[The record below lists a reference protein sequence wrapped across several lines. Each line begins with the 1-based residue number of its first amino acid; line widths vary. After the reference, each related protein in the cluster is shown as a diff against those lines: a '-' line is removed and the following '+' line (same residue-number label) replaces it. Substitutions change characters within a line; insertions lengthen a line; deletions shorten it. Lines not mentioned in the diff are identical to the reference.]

1 MQSSFIP
8 SYHLNITPTDKE
20 TVDWCLSVVN
30 YNLNN
35 CRNYNLLQNK
45 NIADIEGYACG
56 NFDLTPFKKIFKSEA
71 KKINEIQRN
80 NPNYVDLNNN
90 TAIGIDY
97 TCVDLLS
104 EKINS
109 ATAIIQK
116 IPVEVSCV
124 AVDPL
129 AIEKKQSDV
138 NFLKNKPAVEE
149 QLQLVA
155 DRMNL
160 GKVDLGTTKNSS
172 VEYSDSPFGLDLT
185 NPEELDIFVNLIYSL
200 KVETSF
206 ETILQYF
213 YELKKILN
221 VKLLEIRDQFK
232 YGVSVHEAYQ
242 NDMTGLPDADYVYP
256 GEIEVPFSRMPDFS
270 DNSHRIRYASLTPL
284 QLFDR
289 FSSEI
294 GNEDDLY
301 AIINASKTEG
311 GYCAC
316 NGMQPNSVPYSN
328 FDTFKCQLKYIEVKT
343 VDWIGIKKVNKKS
356 KFRTFTTDPEQ
367 ATEKIWVQNTIGFWW
382 LVNTKRVFG
391 IKKLPFAQR
400 TKGNESYQNFS
411 TNIYKSQERSAVEQ
425 SIGENKKAQVADI
438 KLQHAI
444 IKSKPS
450 GVYIDLKYLR
460 GALEGLKD
468 ETDQWNMNRLL
479 TLAIEQ
485 NVVLGD
491 TEGFDGKNEGQFK
504 AVQDLPGGLK
514 SEIIGYMNI
523 IAAANINISR
533 ITGVNQQL
541 TGQSANEEGLVGLQK
556 LLINASINALH
567 YVNEAIEFQYQNLFS
582 IWGNIVQQA
591 VEEGGKTKEA
601 IVNVIGAKKTNIIDG
616 LEDIGLHD
624 IGIFVKIK
632 QREEERQLFRNKLT
646 ALELAGVL
654 TASDSFMVNNIQNP
668 KDQWAFIAVKE
679 QQYRKRADEIR
690 KENYENAQ
698 NMVKMQGENTL
709 AAKNVEIEGDLKNT
723 YAKGEVEANI
733 VQLSAQLGLS
743 QSQLEGL
750 IKKDLQ
756 RERNKGNVDKTIVGV
771 EAKSNAKQQEAL
783 V

>member
-1 MQSSFIP
+1 MGQSFIP
-8 SYHLNITPTDKE
+8 SYHLNIAPADKLLP
-20 TVDWCLSVVN
+20 DWALQVVN
-30 YNLNN
+30 YNV
-35 CRNYNLLQNK
+35 RNGGNFNLLRNK
-45 NIADIEGYACG
+45 NIADIDGYAAG
-56 NFDLTPFKKIFKSEA
+56 NFDLLPFKKIFKSEV
-71 KKINEIQRN
+71 KKLNEQQRA

-104 EKINS
+104 EKVNS
-109 ATAIIQK
+109 AVAIIQK

-129 AIEKKQSDV
+129 AVEKKKSDV
-138 NFLKNKPAVEE
+138 NFLKNKPEVEAE
-149 QLQLVA
+149 LQEVA

-160 GKVDLGTTKNSS
+160 GKIDLGGTKNSS
-172 VEYSDSPFGLDLT
+172 VEFSDSPFGLDLD

-213 YELKKILN
+213 YELKKINN
-221 VKLLEIRDQFK
+221 VKLLEIKDQFK
-232 YGVSVHEAYQ
+232 YAVSVHEAYQ
-242 NDMTGLPDADYVYP
+242 NDLTGLPDADYVFP
-256 GEIEVPFSRMPDFS
+256 GEMEVPFSRLPDFS
-270 DNSHRIRYASLTPL
+270 DNSHRIRNASLTVL

-289 FSSEI
+289 FGSEI
-294 GNEDDLY
+294 GSEEDLNF
-301 AIINASKTEG
+301 IINASKTDG

-316 NGMQPNSVPYSN
+316 NGIDPVPSGN
-328 FDTFKCQLKYIEVKT
+328 FDFFKVQLKYVEVKT
-343 VDWIGIKKVNKKS
+343 VDWIGVKQVNKKS
-356 KFRTFTTDPEQ
+356 KFKTFTTDADQ

-382 LVNTKRVFG
+382 LVNTRKVFG
-391 IKKLPFAQR
+391 IKKLPFSQR
-400 TKGNESYQNFS
+400 AKGKESFQNFS

-425 SIGENKKAQVADI
+425 SIGENKKAQIADI
-438 KLQHAI
+438 KLQHAV

-468 ETDQWNMNRLL
+468 DADTWNMNRLL

-514 SEIIGYMNI
+514 AEIIGYMNI

-556 LLINASINALH
+556 LLINASINALQ
-567 YVNEAIEFQYQNLFS
+567 YVNEGIEFQYQNLLS

-591 VEEGGKTKEA
+591 VSEGGKVKEA
-601 IVNVIGAKKTNIIDG
+601 IKNVIGAKKTNIIDG
-616 LEDIGLHD
+616 LDDIGLHE

-646 ALELAGVL
+646 QLEQAGVL
-654 TASDSFMVNNIQNP
+654 TTADTFMVNNISNP

-679 QQYRKRADEIR
+679 QQYRKREDQKR
-690 KENYENAQ
+690 QENYEHAQ
-698 NMVKMQGENTL
+698 SMIAQQGENTI
-709 AAKNVEIEGDLKNT
+709 AAKNVEVEGDLKNT
-723 YAKGEVEANI
+723 YAKGEVEARKI
-733 VQLSAQLGLS
+733 QLAGQLGVTLL
-743 QSQLEGL
+743 QLEGMQ
-750 IKKDLQ
+750 KKDLQ
-756 RERNKGNVDKTIVGV
+756 QTRNKGNVEKTIVGV
-771 EAKSNAKQQEAL
+771 EAKSNAKQQEAMI
-783 V
+783 

>member
-1 MQSSFIP
+1 MTNFIP
-8 SYHLNITPTDKE
+8 SWHLNITPDQKN

-30 YNLNN
+30 FNLMNS
-35 CRNYNLLQNK
+35 RNYNLLCNK
-45 NIADIEGYACG
+45 NVVDIDGYASG
-56 NFDLTPFKKIFKSEA
+56 QFDLTPYKKMFRSEQ
-71 KKINEIQRN
+71 KKLNEQQRN
-80 NPNYVDLNNN
+80 NPNYVDLNNS

-97 TCVDLLS
+97 TCIDLLS

-109 ATAIIQK
+109 ATAIIHK

-129 AIEKKQSDV
+129 AVEKKQSDV
-138 NFLKNKPAVEE
+138 NFLKNKPEIEAE
-149 QLQLVA
+149 LQPIA
-155 DRMNL
+155 DRLNL

-172 VEYSDSPFGLDLT
+172 VEFSDSPFGLDLT
-185 NPEELDIFVNLIYSL
+185 NPEELDIFVNLLYSL

-213 YELKKILN
+213 YELKKVLN
-221 VKLLEIRDQFK
+221 IKLLEIRDQFK
-232 YGVSVHEAYQ
+232 YAVSVHEAFQ
-242 NDMTGLPDADYVYP
+242 NDMTGLPDAEYVYP
-256 GEIEVPFSRMPDFS
+256 GEMEVPFSRLPDFS

-289 FSSEI
+289 FGSEI
-294 GNEDDLY
+294 GSEKDLEF
-301 AIINASKTEG
+301 IINASKTEG

-316 NGMQPNSVPYSN
+316 NGMNTVPYNN
-328 FDTFKCQLKYIEVKT
+328 FDTFKVSLKYIEVKT
-343 VDWIGIKKVNKKS
+343 VDWVGIKKVNKKS
-356 KFRTFTTDPEQ
+356 KFKTFTTDPNQ

-382 LVNTKRVFG
+382 LVNTKMVFG
-391 IKKLPFAQR
+391 IHKLPFSKR
-400 TKGNESYQNFS
+400 TKGKESFQNFS

-425 SIGENKKAQVADI
+425 SIGEVKKAQIADI
-438 KLQHAI
+438 KLQHTV
-444 IKSKPS
+444 IKSKPD
-450 GVYIDLKYLR
+450 GVYIDLKFLR

-468 ETDQWNMNRLL
+468 QPDQWNMSRLL

-514 SEIIGYMNI
+514 ASIVGYMNI

-556 LLINASINALH
+556 LLINASINSLQ
-567 YVNEAIEFQYQNLFS
+567 YVNEGIEFQMQALLTEWAS
-582 IWGNIVQQA
+582 IIQQA
-591 VEEGGKTKEA
+591 VEEGGKPKEA
-601 IVNVIGAKKTNIIDG
+601 IINVIGSKKTKVIDG
-616 LEDIGLHD
+616 LNDIPLHD

-632 QREEERQLFRNKLT
+632 QREEERQLFKNKLT
-646 ALELAGVL
+646 QLEAAGVL
-654 TASDSFMVNNIQNP
+654 SASDSFMVNNITNP

-679 QQYRKRADEIR
+679 QQFLKRQDKIR
-690 KENYENAQ
+690 QENFANNQAMIKQ
-698 NMVKMQGENTL
+698 QGENTI
-709 AAKNVEIEGDLKNT
+709 AAKNVEVEGELKNT
-723 YAKGEVEANI
+723 YAKGEVQAQI
-733 VQLSAQLGLS
+733 TQLAAQLGIS
-743 QSQLEGL
+743 QSQLEGMM
-750 IKKDLQ
+750 KKDLQ

-771 EAKSNAKQQEAL
+771 EAKSNAKQQEAM

>member
-1 MQSSFIP
+1 MNNFIP
-8 SYHLNITPTDKE
+8 SYHLVFSPDKKN
-20 TVDWCLSVVN
+20 TVEWCLDVVN

-35 CRNYNLLQNK
+35 CKNYNLLWNK
-45 NIADIEGYACG
+45 NISEIEGYASG
-56 NFDLTPFKKIFKSEA
+56 NFDLTPFKKMFKSEQ
-71 KKINEIQRN
+71 KKIKEIQRQ
-80 NPNYVDLNNN
+80 NPNYVNLNDS

-97 TCVDLLS
+97 TCIDLLS

-109 ATAIIQK
+109 ATAIVQK

-149 QLQLVA
+149 ELQAVA

-172 VEYSDSPFGLDLT
+172 VEFSDSPFGLDLT

-221 VKLLEIRDQFK
+221 IKLLEIKDQLK
-232 YGVSVHEAYQ
+232 YGISVNEAFQ
-242 NDMTGLPDADYVYP
+242 NDMTGLPDAGYVYP
-256 GEIEVPFSRMPDFS
+256 GEMEVPYSRLPDYS

-289 FSSEI
+289 FGSEI
-294 GNEDDLY
+294 GSKEDLEF
-301 AIINASKTEG
+301 IINASKTEG

-316 NGMQPNSVPYSN
+316 NNLDKVPYSN
-328 FDTFKCQLKYIEVKT
+328 FDTFKVYLKYVEVKT
-343 VDWIGIKKVNKKS
+343 VDWIGVKKVNKKS
-356 KFRTFTTDPEQ
+356 KFKTFTTEPSE
-367 ATEKIWVQNTIGFWW
+367 ATEKIWLQNTIGFWW

-391 IKKLPFAQR
+391 IHKLPFSKR
-400 TKGNESYQNFS
+400 TKGKESYQNFS

-425 SIGENKKAQVADI
+425 SIGEVKKAQIADI
-438 KLQHAI
+438 KLQHTV
-444 IKSKPS
+444 IKSKPD
-450 GVYIDLKYLR
+450 GIYIDLKYLR

-468 ETDQWNMNRLL
+468 ESDTWNMNRLL

-504 AVQDLPGGLK
+504 AVQDLPGGLRAA
-514 SEIIGYMNI
+514 IVGYMNI

-556 LLINASINALH
+556 LLINASINSLH
-567 YVNEAIEFQYQNLFS
+567 YVNEGIEFQIQALLTT
-582 IWGNIVQQA
+582 WANIIQQA

-601 IVNVIGAKKTNIIDG
+601 IINVIGAKKTSIIDG
-616 LEDIGLHD
+616 LDDIGLHD

-679 QQYRKRADEIR
+679 QQYRKREDIIR
-690 KENYENAQ
+690 EQNYENAQ
-698 NMVKMQGENTL
+698 NMVKMQGENTI
-709 AAKNVEIEGDLKNT
+709 AAKNVEVEGELKKT

-733 VQLSAQLGLS
+733 VQLAGQLGLS
-743 QSQLEGL
+743 QLQLEGL

-756 RERNKGNVDKTIVGV
+756 RERNKGNVDKTIVGI
-771 EAKSNAKQQEAL
+771 EAKSNATQQEAM

>member
-1 MQSSFIP
+1 MQTSFIP
-8 SYHLNITPTDKE
+8 SYHLNITPTEKE

-30 YNLNN
+30 YNIKNA
-35 CRNYNLLQNK
+35 RNYNLLANK
-45 NIADIEGYACG
+45 NISDIEGYARG
-56 NFDLTPFKKIFKSEA
+56 EFDLTPFKKMFKSEA

-80 NPNYVDLNNN
+80 NPNYVDINSN

-124 AVDPL
+124 AIDPL
-129 AIEKKQSDV
+129 AVEKKQSDV
-138 NFLKNKPAVEE
+138 NFLKNKPAVEAE
-149 QLQLVA
+149 LQVVA

-160 GKVDLGTTKNSS
+160 GEVDLGTTKNSS
-172 VEYSDSPFGLDLT
+172 VEFSDSPFGLDLT

-213 YELKKILN
+213 FELKKVLN
-221 VKLLEIRDQFK
+221 IKLLEIKDQLK
-232 YGVSVHEAYQ
+232 YGVSVNEAYQ

-256 GEIEVPFSRMPDFS
+256 GEMEVPFSRMPDFS

-289 FSSEI
+289 FGSEI
-294 GNEDDLY
+294 GSEDDLY

-316 NGMQPNSVPYSN
+316 NGMNQVPYSN
-328 FDTFKCQLKYIEVKT
+328 FDTFKCQLKHIEVKT
-343 VDWIGIKKVNKKS
+343 VDWIGVKKVNKKS
-356 KFRTFTTDPEQ
+356 KFRTFTDDPTQ

-391 IKKLPFAQR
+391 IKKLPFSQR
-400 TKGNESYQNFS
+400 TKGKESYQNFS

-425 SIGENKKAQVADI
+425 SIGENKKAQIADI

-504 AVQDLPGGLK
+504 AVEDLPGGLK
-514 SEIIGYMNI
+514 AEIIGYMNI

-567 YVNEAIEFQYQNLFS
+567 YVNEGIEFQYQNLFS
-582 IWGNIVQQA
+582 IWANIIQQA

-601 IVNVIGAKKTNIIDG
+601 IVNVIGSKKVSIIDG
-616 LEDIGLHD
+616 LDDIGLHE

-654 TASDSFMVNNIQNP
+654 TASDSFMVNNISNP

-679 QQYRKRADEIR
+679 QQYRKREDAIR
-690 KENYENAQ
+690 EQNYENAQ
-698 NMVKMQGENTL
+698 NMVKQQGENTI
-709 AAKNVEIEGDLKNT
+709 AAKNVEIEGNIKNT
-723 YAKGEVEANI
+723 YAKGDVQANI
-733 VQLSAQLGLS
+733 VQLAAKLGLS
-743 QSQLEGL
+743 ELQLEGL
-750 IKKDLQ
+750 MKKDLQ

-771 EAKSNAKQQEAL
+771 QAKSNAKQQEAI

>member
-1 MQSSFIP
+1 MINSFIP
-8 SYHLNITPTDKE
+8 SFHFVNPFDKQSKSDFALN
-20 TVDWCLSVVN
+20 VVN
-30 YNLNN
+30 YCVYNN
-35 CRNYNLLQNK
+35 KNYNLLCDKDVAEIN
-45 NIADIEGYACG
+45 AYASGDIPMQEFARM
-56 NFDLTPFKKIFKSEA
+56 FKSEA
-71 KKINEIQRN
+71 RKLNEQQRA
-80 NPNYVDLNNN
+80 NPNYIDLNRD
-90 TAIGIDY
+90 TAIGTQFRPY
-97 TCVDLLS
+97 PLLP
-104 EKINS
+104 EKLAS

-129 AIEKKQSDV
+129 AIEKKNSDV
-138 NFLKNKPAVEE
+138 NFLKNKPAVEQE
-149 QLQLVA
+149 LQPIA

-160 GKVDLGTTKNSS
+160 GEIDLGGTKNSS
-172 VEYSDSPFGLDLT
+172 VEFSDSPFGLDLT

-213 YELKKILN
+213 YELKKVLN
-221 VKLLEIRDQFK
+221 IKLLEIKDQLK
-232 YGVSVHEAYQ
+232 YGISVHEAYQ
-242 NDMTGLPDADYVYP
+242 NNITGLPDADYVYP
-256 GEIEVPFSRMPDFS
+256 GDMEVPFSRLPDFS
-270 DNSHRIRYASLTPL
+270 DNSHRIRYTSLTPL

-289 FSSEI
+289 FGSEI
-294 GNEDDLY
+294 GSEDDLY
-301 AIINASKTEG
+301 FIINASKTDG
-311 GYCAC
+311 GYSAC
-316 NGMQPNSVPYSN
+316 NGGQPNSIPYSN
-328 FDTFKCQLKYIEVKT
+328 FDTYKCQLKYVEVKT
-343 VDWIGIKKVNKKS
+343 VDWVGVKKVNKKS
-356 KFRTFTTDPEQ
+356 KFKTFTTDPEQ

-391 IKKLPFAQR
+391 VNKLPFSQR
-400 TKGNESYQNFS
+400 TKGKESFQNFS
-411 TNIYKSQERSAVEQ
+411 TNIYKSQERSAVEL
-425 SIGENKKAQVADI
+425 SIGENKKAQIADI
-438 KLQHAI
+438 KLQHAV

-468 ETDQWNMNRLL
+468 EGNTWNMNRLL

-514 SEIIGYMNI
+514 AEIIGYMNI

-567 YVNEAIEFQYQNLFS
+567 YVNEAIEFQYQNMFS
-582 IWGNIVQQA
+582 IWGNIVQQ
-591 VEEGGKTKEA
+591 VVQEGGKPKEA
-601 IVNVIGAKKTNIIDG
+601 IINVIGAKKTNIIDG
-616 LEDIGLHD
+616 LNDIGLHE

-646 ALELAGVL
+646 ALEMAGIL

-679 QQYRKRADEIR
+679 QQYRKRADQIR
-690 KENYENAQ
+690 QENYANTQEMIKQ
-698 NMVKMQGENTL
+698 QGENTI
-709 AAKNVEIEGDLKNT
+709 AAKNVEIEGDIKNT
-723 YAKGEVEANI
+723 YAKGETEAAKI
-733 VQLSAQLGLS
+733 QLAGQLGVTLL
-743 QSQLEGL
+743 QLEGMQ
-750 IKKDLQ
+750 KKDLQ
-756 RERNKGNVDKTIVGV
+756 LTRNKGNVDKTIVGV
-771 EAKSNAKQQEAL
+771 EAKSDAKQQEAMI
-783 V
+783 